1 MCGIYG
7 SYNTSK
13 FEILDS
19 VNRQRGNFASG
30 IFYHDGDNYD
40 YQKTEGVF
48 NWDNIKL
55 PDGFLYLGHNQAPTS
70 SARVWREHQSH
81 PFVIMNWVVAHNGV
95 LTNFKE
101 LKNTYIP
108 THDNLVDSSIIPALL
123 KYFEDK
129 YGKAN
134 TPEKEAIIIT
144 ETLKILQGT
153 YGVWI
158 VNIDTLNTYIAR
170 QGSTLF
176 YDKNSF
182 SSIKGDKQTDI
193 KEGQLYRF
201 NSKGIKSV
209 KEFKSQ
215 SPFLEL

>member
-1 MCGIYG
+1 M
-7 SYNTSK
+7 
-13 FEILDS
+13 
-19 VNRQRGNFASG
+19 
-30 IFYHDGDNYD
+30 
-40 YQKTEGVF
+40 
-48 NWDNIKL
+48 
-55 PDGFLYLGHNQAPTS
+55 
-70 SARVWREHQSH
+70 
-81 PFVIMNWVVAHNGV
+81 
-95 LTNFKE
+95 
-101 LKNTYIP
+101 
-108 THDNLVDSSIIPALL
+108 L